1 MATDGF
7 LGRDYVV
14 EVNLGASA
22 TVPTTGW
29 LRWGACRDVEL
40 GPELDTVDVTHDT
53 SQGNYRSYLTS
64 YASHDISLSGILST
78 DAANNLDEIEKYVLD
93 SISASTQPEA
103 WVRMVRPKSGG
114 EHRTY
119 EFPVMIK
126 NFKLT
131 GAYDDGATWSSDIS
145 GIGNII
151 VTDA

>member
-1 MATDGF
+1 MADGF
-7 LGRDYVV
+7 LGKHIVV
-14 EVNLGASA
+14 DVYLGASA

-29 LRWGACRDVEL
+29 VRWGACRDVEI
-40 GPELDTVDVTHDT
+40 GPEPDTVDVTHDT
-53 SQGNYRSYLTS
+53 SPGNYRSYLTS
-64 YASHDISLSGILST
+64 YASHDIALSGVAST
-78 DAANNLDEIEKYVLD
+78 DAANNLDVIEKYVLD
-93 SISASTQPEA
+93 SISTGTQPEA

-126 NFKLT
+126 NFKIAGT
-131 GAYDDGATWSSDIS
+131 YDDGTTWSSDIS